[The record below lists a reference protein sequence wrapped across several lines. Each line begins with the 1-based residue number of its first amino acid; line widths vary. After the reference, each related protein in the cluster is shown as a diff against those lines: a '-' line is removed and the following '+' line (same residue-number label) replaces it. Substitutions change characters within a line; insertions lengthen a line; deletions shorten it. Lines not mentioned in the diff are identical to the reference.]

1 MANHPYRGLA
11 VVLSF
16 LLPGLGQIYNQEFRK
31 GTEFIIAYIISWALS
46 FVVVGWFFLV
56 IVWIWSMVD
65 AYQSAGRA
73 SALSRRAR
81 PVSGSET
88 GRRQGTL

>member
-11 VVLSF
+11 VALSF

-31 GTEFIIAYIISWALS
+31 GTGFIIAYIISWVLS

-65 AYQSAGRA
+65 AYQSAGRV
-73 SALSRRAR
+73 SPLSRRAR
-81 PVSGSET
+81 PASGST
-88 GRRQGTL
+88 TRGRRGTL

>member
-56 IVWIWSMVD
+56 IVWVWSMVD
-65 AYQSAGRA
+65 AYQSAGRVSPLPRRTRPGPE
-73 SALSRRAR
+73 SATRAR
-81 PVSGSET
+81 
-88 GRRQGTL
+88 RDIL

>member
-16 LLPGLGQIYNQEFRK
+16 IFPGLGQIYNQEFGK
-31 GTEFIIAYIISWALS
+31 GIGFVFAYIISWALTTII
-46 FVVVGWFFLV
+46 FGWLFLI

-65 AYQSAGRA
+65 AYQFVDIRIDDAE
-73 SALSRRAR
+73 L
-81 PVSGSET
+81 E
-88 GRRQGTL
+88 

>member
-1 MANHPYRGLA
+1 MPNHPYPGVA
-11 VVLSF
+11 VALSF

-31 GTEFIIAYIISWALS
+31 GAGFIIAYIISWVLS

-65 AYQSAGRA
+65 AYQSAGRV
-73 SALSRRAR
+73 SPLSRRVR
-81 PVSGSET
+81 PVSGSDARA
-88 GRRQGTL
+88 RRDTL